1 MEGGKGI
8 ATKGLETKDISD
20 INSGEQNTMNIN
32 FGACDKGIAIDI
44 INDDASPNK
53 ENTDIISQDD
63 SNVDNENSTKNK
75 ECINSG
81 EQNTSNIHY
90 GASDKGIDKDK
101 NNNDASPNKEGTDII
116 SENNSNVD
124 NDNVIKNKECINSS
138 EQQTMKMDIGAS
150 DKGIANER
158 VTQDTDQ
165 ISGIHSQNNNEVTTE
180 GTNVDNAGL
189 NNEDIVQ
196 RDIDLLMNLAND
208 LEINSDFGS
217 EINNITIG
225 NTCQDIRSEKEIH
238 DKITN
243 TSAMITQ
250 EPNNAVISEKM
261 NIETENITK
270 KRKNCLQSDNVRKE
284 PTRFSKRLKIT
295 KKLQTCGFCGTNFG
309 KGKNIKKFSTK
320 CVLCCKDYVLKQ
332 HCAAKVTY
340 DKHRLKSTSRESES
354 MSLSL
359 WNKHKPIFYCREC
372 KQEQCFICNKH
383 HRRDIIKLTCG
394 KCKEK
399 WCQTT
404 KQCIDNH
411 NSLVL
416 CNECLVGEESK
427 KNKNSNK
434 NNTKKKTKK
443 RKIKRN
449 QKLIMAMKAL
459 NPKMLVVRT

>member
-20 INSGEQNTMNIN
+20 INSGEQNAMNIN
-32 FGACDKGIAIDI
+32 FGACDKGIAIDK
-44 INDDASPNK
+44 INDDASRNK
-53 ENTDIISQDD
+53 ESTDIISEDD
-63 SNVDNENSTKNK
+63 SNVDNENATKNK

-101 NNNDASPNKEGTDII
+101 NNNDASPNKEGTDIISEDDSNVDNENATKNKECINSGEQNTLNIDFGASDKGIANDKNNNDASSNKEGTNII

-196 RDIDLLMNLAND
+196 RDIDLLMNLGND

-243 TSAMITQ
+243 TSAIITQ
-250 EPNNAVISEKM
+250 EPNNVVISEKIS
-261 NIETENITK
+261 IETENITK

-309 KGKNIKKFSTK
+309 KGKNIKKFNTK

-340 DKHRLKSTSRESES
+340 DKHQLKSNSRESES

-372 KQEQCFICNKH
+372 KQEQCFICN
-383 HRRDIIKLTCG
+383 
-394 KCKEK
+394 
-399 WCQTT
+399 
-404 KQCIDNH
+404 
-411 NSLVL
+411 
-416 CNECLVGEESK
+416 
-427 KNKNSNK
+427 
-434 NNTKKKTKK
+434 
-443 RKIKRN
+443 
-449 QKLIMAMKAL
+449 
-459 NPKMLVVRT
+459 